1 MLIVY
6 VEWISHAC
14 WLQLVIQNSQ
24 KYVLQLII
32 SLFWVFQ
39 HSIQCVPRLT
49 LLGGD
54 GGKVCTN
61 SLGCVLKGIKIS
73 YYKASSSCSWNLWFY
88 FAQIPEKNLAFMVE
102 NMLMKYFWSQ
112 FRQISLFRHI
122 FIIYI
127 WIWRILTILYQKPL
141 NDL

>member
-39 HSIQCVPRLT
+39 HSIKCVPRLT
-49 LLGGD
+49 SLGGD
-54 GGKVCTN
+54 GGKICIY

-73 YYKASSSCSWNLWFY
+73 YYKASLYPWNLWFH
-88 FAQIPEKNLAFMVE
+88 FEQISEKRNLAFMVE
-102 NMLMKYFWSQ
+102 NVPSKYFWSQ
-112 FRQISLFRHI
+112 LRHTK
-122 FIIYI
+122 YYPMS
-127 WIWRILTILYQKPL
+127 RHSNCTV
-141 NDL
+141 